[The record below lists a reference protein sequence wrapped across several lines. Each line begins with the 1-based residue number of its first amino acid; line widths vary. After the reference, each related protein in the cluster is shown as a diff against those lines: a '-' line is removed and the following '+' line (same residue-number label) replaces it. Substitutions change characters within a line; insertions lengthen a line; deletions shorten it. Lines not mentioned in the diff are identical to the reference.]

1 MSEPERPSTA
11 EGWPHSPV
19 AEPWDDRARLGYE
32 AYMSTPNMVIVL
44 DERRHIG
51 AINPAGETLTGL
63 AYEEVAGRHLSV
75 LLAPGTVDTGLAQ
88 IERAAAGEV
97 HETDVAFVSPWTRDE
112 DPGRV
117 VVGIGAAPLFLDGEP
132 AGLVLSGRDIEDRH
146 RLEHELDELASSF
159 RTLAEASE
167 TGIYR
172 FGFEPEFHVE
182 HVNRA
187 FADTVGIE
195 PDELRRDP
203 SPLNDNLDPHV
214 RQRFIENR
222 FGPGPAIWPIE
233 FSWPRPDG
241 EVVVLSVE
249 EVCVRDRQ
257 GRVLATLGIGRDV
270 TQERRREAS
279 MVRALQHER
288 QAAEGLRHVDQLRR
302 LFLQA
307 VSHELRTPLTTVL
320 GFASTLAS
328 HSGELAPDQV
338 AHLAQRM
345 VRQAERIEQLLDD
358 LLDVERLSRGVL
370 NLQREDHD
378 LAEVVT
384 DVLADLDEPDV
395 EVTAVRS
402 PIAIDRGKIERVIVN
417 LVTNARRHAGQDA
430 HIRIDVAPSGEG
442 AVLTVEDDGPGVP
455 DDLKDVVFEP
465 FAQGP
470 SSRAYASPGTGI
482 GLTLVAEFVRLH
494 GGSARIEDAE
504 GGGARFVIAL
514 PSAPEHP
521 PPEPAAP

>member
-1 MSEPERPSTA
+1 MSEPQRPSTA
-11 EGWPHSPV
+11 EGWPGSLR

-51 AINPAGETLTGL
+51 AINPAGEALTGL
-63 AYEEVAGRHLSV
+63 SYEEVAGRHLSV
-75 LLAPGTVDTGLAQ
+75 LLAAGTVDAGLAQ

-97 HETDVAFVSPWTRDE
+97 HETDIAFVSPWTRDE
-112 DPGRV
+112 ETGDEGPGRV
-117 VVGIGAAPLFLDGEP
+117 VVGIGVAPLFLDGEP

-203 SPLNDNLDPHV
+203 GPLNDNLEPHV
-214 RQRFIENR
+214 RERFIENR
-222 FGPGPAIWPIE
+222 FGPGPANWPIE
-233 FSWPRPDG
+233 FSWVRPDG

-249 EVCVRDRQ
+249 EVCVRDRE
-257 GRVLATLGIGRDV
+257 GRVFATLGIGRDV
-270 TQERRREAS
+270 TRERRREAS

-328 HSGELAPDQV
+328 HSGELGPDQV
-338 AHLAQRM
+338 EQLAQRM

-378 LAEVVT
+378 LAEVVA
-384 DVLADLDEPDV
+384 DVLADLDENDV
-395 EVTAVRS
+395 EVTAVPS

-455 DDLKDVVFEP
+455 DHLKDVVFEP

-470 SSRAYASPGTGI
+470 SSRNYASPGTGI

-494 GGSARIEDAE
+494 GGSARIEDTE
-504 GGGARFVIAL
+504 GGGARFVVSL
-514 PSAPEHP
+514 PSARA
-521 PPEPAAP
+521 PAC